1 MHNKKNPRCTALVA
15 QSFPLMGLAAAIAMA
30 SAAAQA
36 GETIEFD
43 NGATLDWTIT
53 TSYGIGVRTASPD
66 SALIDGATTINSD
79 DGDRNFDKGSLVTNR
94 LGALAELILRKDD
107 YGAVLRA
114 STFYDDVYHNGND
127 NDAPDRVNKFGA
139 HDEFTSD
146 AKYYSGG
153 RSRILDAYVFGGWR
167 TDDGQSID
175 VKVGEH
181 VVSWG
186 ESLIYPGVSGAQS
199 PVDVVKASL
208 PGIEAKEVLLPVGQV
223 SGQWSLNEQFSLG
236 GYVQY
241 EWSGNELAPAGSYM
255 STSDVTGPGRELL
268 RAGALSIPYLDTNEP
283 RSSGQWG
290 LQMRYRP
297 TPDLELSL
305 FRINYHDR
313 NPAGIELL
321 PGVANPRIPRGY
333 VVDYFEDIHLTGLSF
348 STKIG
353 DTQVGGEWSYR
364 DGAPVQV
371 LTAAGPKPTKGRGQQ
386 MQLSFMRILGD
397 RPWASQTTFMGEIA
411 HIRVDDVDDL
421 NGADDDTFKTASAW
435 KSKTATAYS
444 LVGVF
449 NYPGVF
455 TGWDLDVPVRFSHI
469 VEGATPL
476 SGTISGA
483 KGDRRLTVGTTFK
496 YMGNLEIGLAYN
508 AFLGEPD
515 PIKRQLADRDYATLS
530 AKYSF

>member
-1 MHNKKNPRCTALVA
+1 MHNKKNPRCTTLVA
-15 QSFPLMGLAAAIAMA
+15 QSFPLLGLATAVALA
-30 SAAAQA
+30 SSMAQA

-43 NGATLDWTIT
+43 NGATLDWTLT
-53 TSYGIGVRTASPD
+53 TSYGIGMRTESPD
-66 SALIDGATTINSD
+66 SALIDGPLTLNMD
-79 DGDRNFDKGSLVTNR
+79 DGNRNFDRGSLVTHR
-94 LGALAELILRKDD
+94 VGALAELILRKDD

-114 STFYDDVYHNGND
+114 STFYDDVYHNAND
-127 NDAPDRVNKFGA
+127 NDAPGRVNKFGE

-175 VKVGEH
+175 VKGGRH

-208 PGIEAKEVLLPVGQV
+208 PGIETKEVLLPVGQV
-223 SGQWSLNEQFSLG
+223 SGQWSLNESLSFG

-241 EWSGNELAPAGSYM
+241 EWKGNELAPVGSYL

-268 RAGALSIPYLDTNEP
+268 RAGFFNLPYLDTNEP
-283 RSSGQWG
+283 RDSGQWG
-290 LQMRYRP
+290 LQVRYRP
-297 TPDLELSL
+297 APDLELSL

-313 NPAGIELL
+313 NPSGIDISFPPAGPL
-321 PGVANPRIPRGY
+321 GY
-333 VVDYFEDIHLTGLSF
+333 KVNYFEDIHLTGLSF

-371 LTAAGPKPTKGRGQQ
+371 LTAGGPKPTKGQGQQ

-397 RPWASQTTFMGEIA
+397 RPWASQTTFMGEVV
-411 HIRVDDVDDL
+411 HVRVDDVDEL
-421 NGADDDTFKTASAW
+421 NGADDYSFKTASAW

-455 TGWDLDVPVRFSHI
+455 TGWDLDVPVRFSHV
-469 VEGATPL
+469 VEGATPM

-483 KGDRRLTVGTTFK
+483 QGDRRLTVGTTFK
-496 YMGNLEIGLAYN
+496 YMGNLEVALAYN
-508 AFLGEPD
+508 AFLGEAD
-515 PIKRQLADRDYATLS
+515 PIRRQLADRDYATLS